1 MNVNVGTMDRVV
13 RAIVGAVLVVLYL
26 NGILTGTLG
35 AVLLVGGIV
44 LILTALVRFCPVY
57 QLLGVN
63 SCRR

>member
-13 RAIVGAVLVVLYL
+13 RAIFGAVLVVLYL